1 MKIALASDIHLE
13 FGPLDLRNDQAA
25 DVLVLAGDIC
35 VADDFVSSRGYKQEQ
50 AQQYYKF
57 FDQVCQE
64 FPHVIYIMGNH
75 EHYHGD
81 AAKSYRILQEHLV
94 FPNLHILE
102 KEIWQHQDVTF
113 IGGTLWT
120 DMNRGDPITLMH
132 TKGAMNDFRGV
143 INSARTIAR
152 KVPLYEP
159 NPAWTED
166 GKNGGRYLVDE
177 AGAMIPAGHKR
188 KEEPANWSPE
198 DTVEEHKQML
208 DYIGQIV
215 AEKHNEKF
223 VVVGHH
229 APSSQSVAE
238 WYRGDTIL
246 NGAFRSDLEEF
257 IMDRPQIKLWVHG
270 HMHNNSNYWIGE
282 TRVVC
287 NPRGYIG
294 HETVANFFKL
304 QYLEV
309 E

>member
-1 MKIALASDIHLE
+1 VGKT
-13 FGPLDLRNDQAA
+13 
-25 DVLVLAGDIC
+25 
-35 VADDFVSSRGYKQEQ
+35 YT
-50 AQQYYKF
+50 
-57 FDQVCQE
+57 
-64 FPHVIYIMGNH
+64 
-75 EHYHGD
+75 
-81 AAKSYRILQEHLV
+81 ILKEHLDYG
-94 FPNLHILE
+94 NLHILE
-102 KEIWQHQDVTF
+102 KETWRHMDHTF
-113 IGGTLWT
+113 VGGTLWS
-120 DMNRGDPITLMH
+120 DMNRNDPITLMH

-143 INSARTIAR
+143 VNSARTIAR

-198 DTVEEHKQML
+198 DTVEDHQQML

-229 APSSQSVAE
+229 APSGQSVAE
-238 WYRGDTIL
+238 WFRSDTIM

-257 IMDRPQIKLWVHG
+257 IMDRPQIKIWFHG
-270 HMHNNSNYWIGE
+270 HMHNASDYCIGE

-309 E
+309 